1 MTPEISI
8 IIVNYNVRD
17 FLEQCLL
24 SLRRAL
30 EGIPSEVWVVDNNS
44 VDGSVNMIR
53 ERFPEVQLIASPAN
67 LGFSGGNNLALK
79 KARGRFIVLLNP
91 DTVVQEDTFS
101 TLLRFFEE
109 HNDASAA
116 TCKILN
122 PDGSF
127 AVDCRHSIPTPS
139 TAFWKLLGLNRLFPK
154 SRIFG
159 RYNLT
164 YLDENDTYPVEAI
177 SGSFMMIRREVVE
190 KVGLLDETFFM
201 YCEDIDY
208 CHRINQS
215 GGKIYYT
222 PQTQIVHYKGESS
235 KANNLDYVVT
245 FNRSLYQFYK
255 KHYQQKYIYPFKWL
269 ILLGVI
275 LRGAFIYTRNVLRKY
290 FTVLMDVAM
299 LNAVLLFTFWLRFEL
314 RGGFS
319 WENFLNQYIVIHLLT
334 TVTYLFNA
342 LLFDM
347 IKQDRFSPEKVLKVL
362 GATFLFVAALT
373 FFFKQFAF
381 SRLVVAMAA
390 IGGFLAIVGWRML
403 FNRYGARYSGALE
416 KEFFRKRALIVGDD
430 EETLEL
436 LRKLDR
442 QPLTGMKVEGVA
454 ALDDDRIGKKLDAY
468 PIVTS
473 IGRIDEYARLKRV
486 NLIIFSTHNIAYEQV
501 LETMT
506 RLHDLNVEI
515 KMVPGHLEYMIG
527 KSNIERLE
535 SVPLVEIDYAYNKP
549 FNRFMK
555 RVMDVGLSL
564 FPVLLLMP
572 LVIVSL
578 PLNRQKYYQ
587 HHLPPR
593 LGKSFHFLDYR
604 QKGIFRFWAR
614 LVSVLAGN
622 LSLVGAPLDDEAGA
636 SSRLIYKPGL
646 TGIVQLNPARVQ
658 RLGNGEE
665 LELSYLKN
673 HSLFLDLELLLRRL
687 FRKGPVAG

>member
-1 MTPEISI
+1 MMLPEISI

-30 EGIPSEVWVVDNNS
+30 AHIPSEIWVVDNNS
-44 VDGSVNMIR
+44 VDGSVNMLR
-53 ERFPEVQLIASPAN
+53 ERFPEVRLIASKSN

-79 KARGRFIVLLNP
+79 QARGRFIVLLNP

-101 TLLRFFEE
+101 SLLRFFEE
-109 HNDASAA
+109 HPDAAAA

-139 TAFWKLLGLNRLFPK
+139 IAFWKLLGLNRLFPK
-154 SRIFG
+154 SKIFG

-177 SGSFMMIRREVVE
+177 SGSFMMIKREVVE
-190 KVGLLDETFFM
+190 QVGLLDETFFM

-208 CHRINQS
+208 CHRINQA

-235 KANNLDYVVT
+235 KANNLDYVIT

-255 KHYQQKYIYPFKWL
+255 KHYQQKYITPFKWL

-275 LRGAFIYTRNVLRKY
+275 LRGAFVYLRNVLRKY
-290 FTVLMDVAM
+290 FTVLMDVAL
-299 LNAVLLFTFWLRFEL
+299 LNLVLLFTFWLRFEL
-314 RGGFS
+314 KGGFS
-319 WENFLNQYIVIHLLT
+319 WDSFFSQYIIIHLLT

-362 GATFLFVAALT
+362 GATFLFVSALT

-390 IGGFLAIVGWRML
+390 IGGFLAIVGWRLL
-403 FNRYGARYSGALE
+403 FNRYGAKYSGALE
-416 KEFFRKRALIVGDD
+416 KEFFHKRALIVGDD
-430 EETLEL
+430 QETVEL
-436 LRKLDR
+436 LKKLDR
-442 QPLTGMKVEGVA
+442 QPLAGMKVEGVA
-454 ALDDDRIGKKLDAY
+454 AIDDDRIGHTLDAY

-473 IGRIDEYARLKRV
+473 ISQIDEYARLKRV
-486 NLIIFSTHNIAYEQV
+486 NLIIFSTHNIAYERI

-527 KSNIERLE
+527 KSNIERFE

-549 FNRFMK
+549 FNRFIK
-555 RVMDVGLSL
+555 RGMDVGLTL
-564 FPVLLLMP
+564 FPVLLLLP
-572 LVIVSL
+572 PVLVAL
-578 PLNRQKYYQ
+578 PLNRKKYYRRE
-587 HHLPPR
+587 LPARP
-593 LGKSFHFLDYR
+593 GKKFYFVDYR
-604 QKGIFRFWAR
+604 EKGLFRFWAR
-614 LVSVLAGN
+614 LFSVLLGRI
-622 LSLVGAPLDDEAGA
+622 SLVGAPIQDDPV
-636 SSRLIYKPGL
+636 SPTLLYKPGL
-646 TGIVQLNPARVQ
+646 TGIVQLYPERVA
-658 RLGNGEE
+658 RLGNSHE

-673 HSLFLDLELLLRRL
+673 HSLFLDMELLLKSL
-687 FRKGPVAG
+687 FRGKRGE

>member
-1 MTPEISI
+1 MMLPEISI

-30 EGIPSEVWVVDNNS
+30 AHIPSEVWVVDNNS
-44 VDGSVNMIR
+44 VDGSVNMLR
-53 ERFPEVQLIASPAN
+53 ERFPEVRLIASKSN

-79 KARGRFIVLLNP
+79 QARGRFIVLLNP

-101 TLLRFFEE
+101 SLLRFFEE
-109 HNDASAA
+109 HPDASAA

-154 SRIFG
+154 SKIFG

-177 SGSFMMIRREVVE
+177 SGSFMMIKREVVE
-190 KVGLLDETFFM
+190 QVGLLDETFFM

-208 CHRINQS
+208 CHRINQA

-235 KANNLDYVVT
+235 KANNLDYVIT

-275 LRGAFIYTRNVLRKY
+275 LRGAFIYMRNVLRKY

-299 LNAVLLFTFWLRFEL
+299 LNLVLLFTFWLRFEMK
-314 RGGFS
+314 GGFS
-319 WENFLNQYIVIHLLT
+319 WDSFFSQYIIIHLLT

-362 GATFLFVAALT
+362 GATFLFVSALT

-390 IGGFLAIVGWRML
+390 IGGFLAIVGWRLL
-403 FNRYGARYSGALE
+403 FNRYGAKYSGALE
-416 KEFFRKRALIVGDD
+416 KEFFHKRALIVGDD
-430 EETLEL
+430 QETVEL
-436 LRKLDR
+436 LKKLDR
-442 QPLTGMKVEGVA
+442 QPLAGMKVEGVA
-454 ALDDDRIGKKLDAY
+454 AIDDDRIGHKLDAY

-473 IGRIDEYARLKRV
+473 IGQIDEYARLKRV
-486 NLIIFSTHNIAYEQV
+486 NLIIFSTHNIAYERI

-527 KSNIERLE
+527 KSNIERFE

-549 FNRFMK
+549 FNRFIK
-555 RVMDVGLSL
+555 RLMDIGLTL
-564 FPVLLLMP
+564 TPVLILTVPVLFA
-572 LVIVSL
+572 L
-578 PLNRQKYYQ
+578 PFNRQKYFRRQ
-587 HHLPPR
+587 LAPR
-593 LGKSFHFLDYR
+593 LGKKFHFLDYR
-604 QKGIFRFWAR
+604 EKGLFRSWAR
-614 LVSVLAGN
+614 LFSVLLGRI
-622 LSLVGAPLDDEAGA
+622 SLVGAPIQDDPVA
-636 SSRLIYKPGL
+636 SPLFYKPGL
-646 TGIVQLNPARVQ
+646 TGIVQLYPERVA
-658 RLGNGEE
+658 RLGNSHE

-673 HSLFLDLELLLRRL
+673 HSLFLDMELLLKSL
-687 FRKGPVAG
+687 FRKGRGE